1 VPFGSEVVVMT
12 GGATTVSVKFWLA
25 VLEALSVT
33 CTVKAALAV
42 ALGVPE
48 ISPEEEFNDSGAGKD
63 PLVIAHETYG
73 GTPPAAANV

>member
-1 VPFGSEVVVMT
+1 
-12 GGATTVSVKFWLA
+12 
-25 VLEALSVT
+25 
-33 CTVKAALAV
+33 VKAALAV